1 MLNIKIY
8 YEEMYFHMYRLECFE
23 TIQSRKVSV
32 YGLLF
37 EHLHDW
43 EAKTTSVSFFRALKP

>member
-1 MLNIKIY
+1 M
-8 YEEMYFHMYRLECFE
+8 
-23 TIQSRKVSV
+23 RKCIFTCIDWNVLRQFRAEKYV
-32 YGLLF
+32 YGLLC

>member
-8 YEEMYFHMYRLECFE
+8 YEEMNFHMYRLECFE
-23 TIQSRKVSV
+23 TIQSRKISV
-32 YGLLF
+32 YGLLC

-43 EAKTTSVSFFRALKP
+43 EEKTTSVSFSKVLKP